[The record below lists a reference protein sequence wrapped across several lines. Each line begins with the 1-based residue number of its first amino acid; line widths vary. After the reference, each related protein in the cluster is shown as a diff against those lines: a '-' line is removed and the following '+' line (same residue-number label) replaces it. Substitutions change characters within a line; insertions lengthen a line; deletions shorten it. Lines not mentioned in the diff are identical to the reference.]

1 MPYRTASAIFSP
13 DRLSWLNAH
22 SVTRLLRRSRLVW
35 VLLFASLMLSGC
47 VKSEV
52 DINFESPNR
61 GAIVQHIRLD
71 ERLTSF
77 SSGTAK
83 TWLDNIEKRVRRVQG
98 NTRRLSNQEILVTIP
113 FGNGEELETRFNEFF
128 SPDISSPKARSA
140 QKELDLPQ
148 LDSHLDVQQGNF
160 LLLQRHR
167 LIYDLD
173 LRSLGV
179 LASDGTLLASPGSL
193 LELEFGLTT
202 PWGARSIN
210 NRSKSPSIATHR
222 EGKQLIWTLQPGQ
235 NNHLEAVFWLP
246 NPLGIGTVIIVAI
259 VAGGIYLRR
268 ALPMP
273 TSPPLA
279 SNS

>member
-1 MPYRTASAIFSP
+1 MPYRTASAIFLP
-13 DRLSWLNAH
+13 DDRRSII
-22 SVTRLLRRSRLVW
+22 RFLLRSRLVW
-35 VLLFASLMLSGC
+35 VLLLASLMLSGC

-52 DINFESPNR
+52 GVNFESPNR

-77 SSGTAK
+77 GSGTAK
-83 TWLDNIEKRVRRVQG
+83 TWLDNIEKRVRRVEG

-128 SPDISSPKARSA
+128 SPINPSRTRSTK
-140 QKELDLPQ
+140 KELDLPQ

-202 PWGARSIN
+202 PWGARNVI
-210 NRSKSPSIATHR
+210 NRSKGTPIATHR
-222 EGKQLIWTLQPGQ
+222 AGKQLIWTLQPGQ
-235 NNHLEAVFWLP
+235 SNHLEAVFWLP
-246 NPLGIGTVIIVAI
+246 NPLGIGAVAIVAI

>member
-1 MPYRTASAIFSP
+1 MPYRTASAIFLP
-13 DRLSWLNAH
+13 DDRRSII
-22 SVTRLLRRSRLVW
+22 RFLLRSRLVW
-35 VLLFASLMLSGC
+35 VLLLASLMLSGC

-52 DINFESPNR
+52 GVNFESPNR

-77 SSGTAK
+77 GSGTAK
-83 TWLDNIEKRVRRVQG
+83 TWLDNIEKRVRRVEG

-128 SPDISSPKARSA
+128 SPINPSRTRSTK
-140 QKELDLPQ
+140 KELDLPQ

-202 PWGARSIN
+202 PWGARNVI
-210 NRSKSPSIATHR
+210 NRSKGNPIATHR
-222 EGKQLIWTLQPGQ
+222 AGKQLIWTLQPGQ
-235 NNHLEAVFWLP
+235 SNHLEAVFWLP
-246 NPLGIGTVIIVAI
+246 NPLGIGAVVIVAI
-259 VAGGIYLRR
+259 VAGGSYLRR
-268 ALPMP
+268 VLPMP

>member
-1 MPYRTASAIFSP
+1 MPHRTASAGFSP
-13 DRLSWLNAH
+13 DRLSLSGAH
-22 SVTRLLRRSRLVW
+22 PVIRFLLRSWLVW
-35 VLLFASLMLSGC
+35 VFLFASLMLSGC

-83 TWLDNIEKRVRRVQG
+83 TWLDDIEKRVRRLQG

-128 SPDISSPKARSA
+128 SPTNPSKTRST
-140 QKELDLPQ
+140 QKELDLPK

-167 LIYDLD
+167 LTYDLD
-173 LRSLGV
+173 L
-179 LASDGTLLASPGSL
+179 T
-193 LELEFGLTT
+193 
-202 PWGARSIN
+202 
-210 NRSKSPSIATHR
+210 IA
-222 EGKQLIWTLQPGQ
+222 
-235 NNHLEAVFWLP
+235 
-246 NPLGIGTVIIVAI
+246 
-259 VAGGIYLRR
+259 RR
-268 ALPMP
+268 AGFRWQFAGESGFAARARVWANHTLGCAERY
-273 TSPPLA
+273 SSIKGHSDRNPPRRQTANLDSATRTKQSSRSRFLA
-279 SNS
+279 P

>member
-1 MPYRTASAIFSP
+1 MPHRTASAAFSL
-13 DRLSWLNAH
+13 DRLSSLDAH
-22 SVTRLLRRSRLVW
+22 PVIRFLMRSRMIW

-52 DINFESPNR
+52 GINFESPNR

-77 SSGTAK
+77 SSSTAK
-83 TWLDNIEKRVRRVQG
+83 TWLNGIEKRVRRLQG

-128 SPDISSPKARSA
+128 SPTVRPKTRTA
-140 QKELDLPQ
+140 QKELDLPK

-179 LASDGTLLASPGSL
+179 LAPDGSLLASPGSL

-202 PWGARSIN
+202 PWGARSISN
-210 NRSKSPSIATHR
+210 QLKGTAIATRR

-235 NNHLEAVFWLP
+235 SNHLEAVFWLP
-246 NPLGIGTVIIVAI
+246 NPLGIGTAVILAI
-259 VAGGIYLRR
+259 VAGGIYFRR
-268 ALPMP
+268 TLPIP

-279 SNS
+279 PNS

>member
-1 MPYRTASAIFSP
+1 MPHRTASAALINPHPVIRF
-13 DRLSWLNAH
+13 
-22 SVTRLLRRSRLVW
+22 LLRSRLVL
-35 VLLFASLMLSGC
+35 VLLLASLMLSSC

-52 DINFESPNR
+52 NINFESPNR

-83 TWLDNIEKRVRRVQG
+83 TWLDNIEKRVRHLQG
-98 NTRRLSNQEILVTIP
+98 KTRRLSNQEVLVTIP

-128 SPDISSPKARSA
+128 SPTNSSKTRSA
-140 QKELDLPQ
+140 QKELDLPKF
-148 LDSHLDVQQGNF
+148 DAHLDVQQGNF

-179 LASDGTLLASPGSL
+179 LSSDGSLLASPGSL
-193 LELEFGLTT
+193 LDLEFGLTT
-202 PWGARSIN
+202 PWGARN
-210 NRSKSPSIATHR
+210 VTNRSKSTSIAAHR

-235 NNHLEAVFWLP
+235 NNHLEAIFWLP
-246 NPLGIGTVIIVAI
+246 NPLGIGAAAIGAI

-268 ALPMP
+268 ALPTP
-273 TSPPLA
+273 TSPLA
-279 SNS
+279 PNS